1 MQDAV
6 VKLIPRKLMRVN
18 VFKPEEMTVVKPED
32 VIGWITVQMGERSIT
47 QFATDLGVGRQTLY
61 DVLSGAR
68 PPSKSLLKRL
78 GLRVVYQI
86 VAPEATPAKRKKSG
100 KGE

>member
-1 MQDAV
+1 
-6 VKLIPRKLMRVN
+6 MRIK
-18 VFKPEEMTVVKPED
+18 VFKPEEPEEITIVKPED
-32 VIGWITVQMGERSIT
+32 VIAYIAGAIMGERTVT
-47 QFATDLGVGRQTLY
+47 QFAKDLGVARQSLY

-78 GLRVVYQI
+78 GLRVVYEI
-86 VAPEATPAKRKKSG
+86 VPPEEPAKRKKQ